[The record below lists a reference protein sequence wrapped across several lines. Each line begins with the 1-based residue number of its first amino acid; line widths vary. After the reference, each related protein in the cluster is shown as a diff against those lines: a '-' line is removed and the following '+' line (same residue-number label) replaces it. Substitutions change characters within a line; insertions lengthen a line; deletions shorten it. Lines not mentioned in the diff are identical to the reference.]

1 MSVSLSHSPPQ
12 ASVKHL
18 IRHFEPGCP
27 SHPQNGLP
35 PAKWMDV
42 PFDIMREVCSMCSW
56 RGLHSCQWRTA
67 GPVNQFC
74 AGSGHCYMLRIAC
87 LH

>member
-1 MSVSLSHSPPQ
+1 MSVSLCHSPPT

-27 SHPQNGLP
+27 SHPQKGLP

-42 PFDIMREVCSMCSW
+42 PFDIMREVSHAPCAAAE
-56 RGLHSCQWRTA
+56 GLIPASGALQGLRPLLAVLTA
-67 GPVNQFC
+67 YNAVC
-74 AGSGHCYMLRIAC
+74 
-87 LH
+87 